1 MERAE
6 QADGGVRDAGGGV
19 VREVDREEQ
28 GEREEGG
35 AQGGR
40 ARVLGGDEAL
50 QPARQTARQA
60 GLERLARGDREGW
73 VLAVRGEKEMGIG
86 RKGPG

>member
-1 MERAE
+1 M
-6 QADGGVRDAGGGV
+6 
-19 VREVDREEQ
+19 
-28 GEREEGG
+28 
-35 AQGGR
+35 
-40 ARVLGGDEAL
+40 LGGDEAL

-73 VLAVRGEKEMGIG
+73 VLAARGEKEMGIG